1 MDHKKNWRNEGLY
14 QLEGLIVCH
23 KNGLWMIEAEK
34 DFIKIVQNVKVMGDV
49 PITIPPGMETMSPA
63 L

>member
-1 MDHKKNWRNEGLY
+1 
-14 QLEGLIVCH
+14 
-23 KNGLWMIEAEK
+23 MIEAEK